1 MLYKVLNLTSFKSSL
16 RLFRWR
22 ICGILISLVF
32 LSSCA
37 TIGYDFSAAEVPK
50 IQIGKTTQK
59 DILTSFGSPW
69 RTGLE
74 DGKIT
79 WTYGKYHYS
88 LFGEPTAKDL
98 VIRFDN
104 NGVVFSYTYN
114 TTGQQ

>member
-1 MLYKVLNLTSFKSSL
+1 MQNKAFDLLFFRKNLRSL
-16 RLFRWR
+16 RWG
-22 ICGILISLVF
+22 ICGILLSLV
-32 LSSCA
+32 LLNGCVS
-37 TIGYDFSAAEVPK
+37 IGYDFSASEVPK

-88 LFGEPTAKDL
+88 LFSEPSAKDL

-114 TTGQQ
+114 TTGQK